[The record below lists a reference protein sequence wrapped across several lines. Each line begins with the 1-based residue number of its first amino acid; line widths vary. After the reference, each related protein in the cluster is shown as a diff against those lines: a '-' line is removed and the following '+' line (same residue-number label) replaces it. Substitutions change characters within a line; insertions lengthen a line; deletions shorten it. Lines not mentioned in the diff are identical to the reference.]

1 MILGLLSE
9 STPNELSMPRKVEKS
24 ATDVAQPS
32 IERPVVEAP
41 VLRRL
46 RACVRLKTEMK
57 EAFN

>member
-1 MILGLLSE
+1 M
-9 STPNELSMPRKVEKS
+9 TRKIEKS

-46 RACVRLKTEMK
+46 RACMRLKTEMK